1 MSVANFCRK
10 QRELNMVRLLNAHK
24 SPHTVYEG
32 GMVCVWGRRGVHMN
46 SWSGWGWRVPL
57 NNLSQAL

>member
-32 GMVCVWGRRGVHMN
+32 GMVCVGEEGGTHEQLVGMGVE
-46 SWSGWGWRVPL
+46 GTL
-57 NNLSQAL
+57 E